1 MSRGGR
7 DGASSAKAWA
17 ERKWGHTKSNERF
30 CVKAGR
36 TTNCQGSG
44 FGQQSEK
51 PSLRHFG
58 LSGLRKLELDG
69 LGQVKLCEH
78 PGTVEIA
85 FATTGVLHC
94 NTARDEID
102 HDLEAS
108 DLDGGDPQ
116 TSVRAPGGL
125 RGFWSCLLPLSC

>member
-1 MSRGGR
+1 M
-7 DGASSAKAWA
+7 
-17 ERKWGHTKSNERF
+17 
-30 CVKAGR
+30 KAGR
-36 TTNCQGSG
+36 TTNCQGNG

-69 LGQVKLCEH
+69 VGQVKLCEH

-85 FATTGVLHC
+85 FATKGVLHC
-94 NTARDEID
+94 STARDEID

-108 DLDGGDPQ
+108 DLDGGRPSNERTGSRGGGGADYGGSGLACCPC
-116 TSVRAPGGL
+116 RA
-125 RGFWSCLLPLSC
+125 RR